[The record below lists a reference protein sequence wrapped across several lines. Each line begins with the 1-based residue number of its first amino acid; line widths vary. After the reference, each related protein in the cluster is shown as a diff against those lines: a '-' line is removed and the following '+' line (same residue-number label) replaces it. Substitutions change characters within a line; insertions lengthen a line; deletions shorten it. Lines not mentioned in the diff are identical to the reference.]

1 MLNELSKEIFIQNKV
16 KGFWDKERNFGELLM
31 LIVSELSEA
40 LEAHRG
46 RANELDVESFNLE
59 LAKGED
65 FKSCFE
71 KYVKDTVNDEIADS
85 IIRLLDLCGGLNI
98 DIDWHIKN
106 KLEYNKLR
114 EFRNGKKY

>member
-1 MLNELSKEIFIQNKV
+1 MLNELSKEIFTSNKI

-31 LIVSELSEA
+31 LIVSELAEA
-40 LEAHRG
+40 LEADRG
-46 RANELDVESFNLE
+46 RGNQLDLKSFNLE

-71 KYVKDTVNDEIADS
+71 KYVKDSVNDEIADT

-98 DIDWHIKN
+98 DIDWHIEQ
-106 KLEYNKLR
+106 KLKYNKLR